1 MNMTTAK
8 SFVMTKTKYL
18 LTQKRGYWGKTF
30 LALPEKL
37 AQQTGLKN
45 IVGLVFERDGKTQCS
60 IPGCYETALA
70 LHCRIIGVT
79 EKDGE
84 FIDINHLS
92 PDIAD
97 QIRQVR
103 TAVSLCAWHCLD
115 RLAEEQSDP
124 ESTLPEESSPVRDKV

>member
-1 MNMTTAK
+1 MTTVK
-8 SFVMTKTKYL
+8 SLVMGKPKYL
-18 LTQKRGYWGKTF
+18 LSQKKGYWGKTL
-30 LALPEKL
+30 LALPEEL
-37 AQQTGLKN
+37 AQKTGLKN
-45 IVGLVFERDGKTQCS
+45 IVGLVFEHDGKAVCS
-60 IPGCYETALA
+60 EPGCRQTALA

-79 EKDGE
+79 EEDGE
-84 FIDINHLS
+84 FIDINNLS

-124 ESTLPEESSPVRDKV
+124 ETALPEEASPVQDKV